1 MKRWFILVVSIFT
14 VFLSSC
20 TNKKQD
26 DNKVN
31 VMSEE
36 LLKIMAG
43 NYTFDKAEEIAYGG
57 SGEDVYFS
65 SSLDDVVVTL
75 QKGRYFYKSDYLF
88 VEEDKL
94 FEVKTKA
101 GQLYHFNEYLAEG
114 LPDRQLLISHN
125 GVTKRWLLT
134 YNGKEGKEEIVL
146 SSKKDEVVMSDFF
159 LDYLKGL
166 LVKAYE
172 FKSVNF
178 KQNDALLQ
186 EGVAMALSITDPMD
200 SSLEGAQQV
209 EIPFW
214 LVKEYYSAIVGVRD
228 EDYQGN
234 PLVYDERYDSYY
246 YLMNAFPLEMKV
258 QIDQVEMVKE
268 DEFLIKASVEDK
280 QYEVVAV
287 PYHSILHFKI
297 LSLKEKE

>member
-1 MKRWFILVVSIFT
+1 MKRWFILVVSIFA

-20 TNKKQD
+20 TNKKQV

-43 NYTFDKAEEIAYGG
+43 DYTFDKVEEIAYEG
-57 SGEDVYFS
+57 SGEDVYFV

-101 GQLYHFNEYLAEG
+101 NQLYHFNEYLAEG
-114 LPDRQLLISHN
+114 LPDCQLLVSHN

-159 LDYLKGL
+159 LDYVKGL

-172 FKSVNF
+172 LESVDFK
-178 KQNDALLQ
+178 KDDALLQ

-214 LVKEYYSAIVGVRD
+214 LAKEYYSAIVGVRD

-246 YLMNAFPLEMKV
+246 YLMNVFPLEMKV

-268 DEFLIKASVEDK
+268 DEFLIKVSVEDK